1 MSNIRIVNLASH
13 TTPAVIEDNRKEWV
27 AYGEDNNYFQYLID
41 RYNGSATNNAIING
55 MTELM
60 YGKGLA
66 ATDASRKPEAY
77 AQMMSLFKRSCLRK
91 VTFDLKAL
99 GQAAF
104 QIIYNKDKSKIVQ
117 VAHMPIET
125 LRFEKMNEDGEVC
138 GYYYSKDWTKIRKKG
153 YEPVRIP
160 AFGHGEKGEALE
172 IYCIKPYRSGFY
184 YYSPVDYQ
192 GGISYAELE
201 EEVANYHINNI
212 KNGLSPSMLINF
224 NNGVPT
230 EEEREL
236 IERRIIQ
243 KFSGTSNSGKFILA
257 FNDNKE
263 MAASIEPVQLSDA
276 SEQYQF
282 LADESMRKL
291 MVAHRVTSP
300 MLMGIK
306 DQSGL
311 GNNADE
317 LKTASLLFHN
327 TVIRP
332 LQELILDAID
342 DILAYNDIS
351 LNIYFKTLQPLEL
364 QADITEDQKEEL
376 SKVEDCGCKD
386 VSLASKQI
394 DGRTAYD
401 TKEEAELV
409 AKELGCEGYH
419 THELD
424 GQTWYMPCES
434 HDLEELKEP
443 CQEGYEMIG
452 FKMKNGKRVPNCVP
466 LSELSKDSRPFL
478 DDKLA
483 HEMLDALADL
493 GEEEPEGY
501 ELVDAEIVGDDEPED
516 FDVENYLNGL
526 TELSAK
532 QDSTQDG
539 DIYKVRYKY
548 VKGTKKTAKGSSRA
562 FCKTMLSQ
570 GKLYRKEDIGMMSA
584 RGVNKSFGHKGRNY
598 SLFKYKGGVNCYHRW
613 ERRIYKKK
621 LKKNGEPYGGDAL
634 RGTRYVNVNQAVR
647 EGFKLPKNPKE
658 VAVAPIDMP
667 RQGHHPNYKG

>member
-13 TTPAVIEDNRKEWV
+13 TTPAVVEDNRKQWV

-55 MTELM
+55 MTELI
-60 YGKGLA
+60 YGRGLY
-66 ATDASRKPEAY
+66 ATDASRKPDEY
-77 AQMMSLFKRSCLRK
+77 AMMKSLFSRTCMRK
-91 VTFDLKAL
+91 ITFDLKAM
-99 GQAAF
+99 GQAAM
-104 QIIYNKDKSKIVQ
+104 QVIYNKDKTKIVQ
-117 VAHMPIET
+117 VEHFPIET
-125 LRFEKMNEDGEVC
+125 LRMEKMNDDGEVT

-153 YEPVRIP
+153 FEPIRIP
-160 AFGHGEKGEALE
+160 AFGYGEKGEGLE

-192 GGISYAELE
+192 GGLPYAELE

-243 KFSGTSNSGKFILA
+243 KFSGSSNSGKFILA

-306 DQSGL
+306 DNTGL

-327 TVIRP
+327 TVVRP
-332 LQELILDAID
+332 IQELVLDAID
-342 DILAYNDIS
+342 DILAVNGAS
-351 LNIYFKTLQPLEL
+351 LNVYFKTLQPLEL
-364 QADITEDQKEEL
+364 QADITEEEKEEL
-376 SKVEDCGCKD
+376 SKVE
-386 VSLASKQI
+386 
-394 DGRTAYD
+394 
-401 TKEEAELV
+401 
-409 AKELGCEGYH
+409 LG
-419 THELD
+419 D
-424 GQTWYMPCES
+424 
-434 HDLEELKEP
+434 
-443 CQEGYEMIG
+443 
-452 FKMKNGKRVPNCVP
+452 
-466 LSELSKDSRPFL
+466 DSRPFL
-478 DDKLA
+478 DDELA

-501 ELVDAEIVGDDEPED
+501 DLIDAEEVGEEEPED
-516 FDVENYLNGL
+516 FDVEGYLNGL
-526 TELSAK
+526 VSLSAT
-532 QDSTQDG
+532 QDSNQDSEL
-539 DIYKVRYKY
+539 YKVRYRY
-548 VKGTKKTAKGSSRA
+548 SKGTSKTPTGQSRT
-562 FCKTMLSQ
+562 FCKTMMS
-570 GKLYRKEDIGMMSA
+570 KKMLYRKEDIGQMSA
-584 RGVNKSFGHKGRNY
+584 RGVNKKFGHKGKNY

-613 ERRIYKKK
+613 ERRIYKKR
-621 LKKNGEPYGGDAL
+621 LKKDGTEWGGNAL
-634 RGTRYVNVNQAVR
+634 QGTKFVNVNQAVR
-647 EGFKLPKNPKE
+647 AGFKLPKNPKE

>member
-13 TTPAVIEDNRKEWV
+13 TTPAVVEDNRKEWV

-60 YGKGLA
+60 YGKGLS

-138 GYYYSKDWTKIRKKG
+138 GYYYSKDWTKIRKRG
-153 YEPVRIP
+153 YEPTRIP
-160 AFGHGEKGEALE
+160 AFGHGEKSDALE

-192 GGISYAELE
+192 GGIPYAELE

-332 LQELILDAID
+332 FQEMILDAID
-342 DILAYNDIS
+342 DILAYNQIS
-351 LNIYFKTLQPLEL
+351 LNIFFKTLQPLEL
-364 QADITEDQKEEL
+364 QADITEEQREEL
-376 SKVEDCGCKD
+376 SKVED
-386 VSLASKQI
+386 SI
-394 DGRTAYD
+394 
-401 TKEEAELV
+401 EI
-409 AKELGCEGYH
+409 
-419 THELD
+419 
-424 GQTWYMPCES
+424 
-434 HDLEELKEP
+434 
-443 CQEGYEMIG
+443 QEQ
-452 FKMKNGKRVPNCVP
+452 
-466 LSELSKDSRPFL
+466 LSEDSRPFL

-548 VKGTKKTAKGSSRA
+548 VKGTKKTAKGSSRT

-621 LKKNGEPYGGDAL
+621 LKKDGEPYGGDAL

>member
-13 TTPAVIEDNRKEWV
+13 TTPQVVEDNRKEWV
-27 AYGEDNNYFQYLID
+27 AYGADNNYFQYLID

-55 MTELM
+55 MTELI
-60 YGKGLA
+60 YGKGLH
-66 ATDASRKPEAY
+66 ATDASRKPDEY
-77 AQMMSLFKRSCLRK
+77 AMMKSLFSRTCMRK
-91 VTFDLKAL
+91 VTFDLKAM

-104 QIIYNKDKSKIVQ
+104 QVIYNKQKTKIVQ
-117 VAHMPIET
+117 VEHMPIET
-125 LRFEKMNEDGEVC
+125 LRMEKMNDDGEVE

-153 YEPVRIP
+153 FEPVRIP
-160 AFGHGEKGEALE
+160 AFGYGDKSEGLE

-192 GGISYAELE
+192 GGLPYAELE

-243 KFSGTSNSGKFILA
+243 KFSGSSNSGKFILA

-306 DQSGL
+306 DNTGL

-327 TVIRP
+327 TVVRP
-332 LQELILDAID
+332 IQEMILDAID
-342 DILAYNDIS
+342 DVLAVNGAS
-351 LNIYFKTLQPLEL
+351 LNVYFKTLQPLEL
-364 QADITEDQKEEL
+364 QADIEEDVKEEL
-376 SKVEDCGCKD
+376 S
-386 VSLASKQI
+386 SA
-394 DGRTAYD
+394 
-401 TKEEAELV
+401 
-409 AKELGCEGYH
+409 
-419 THELD
+419 
-424 GQTWYMPCES
+424 
-434 HDLEELKEP
+434 
-443 CQEGYEMIG
+443 
-452 FKMKNGKRVPNCVP
+452 
-466 LSELSKDSRPFL
+466 DSRPFL

-493 GEEEPEGY
+493 GEDEPSDEW
-501 ELVDAEIVGDDEPED
+501 ELVDAEEVGDDEPED
-516 FDVENYLNGL
+516 FDVEKYLNGL
-526 TELSAK
+526 VNLSAT
-532 QDSTQDG
+532 QDSTQDTEM
-539 DIYKVRYKY
+539 YKVRYKY
-548 VKGTKKTAKGSSRA
+548 VKGTKKTAKGSSRP

-621 LKKNGEPYGGDAL
+621 LNKNGEPYGGDAL

-647 EGFKLPKNPKE
+647 EGFKLPKNPQE

-667 RQGHHPNYKG
+667 RQGHHPNYGK

>member
-13 TTPAVIEDNRKEWV
+13 TTPQVVEDNRKQWV

-55 MTELM
+55 MSELI
-60 YGKGLA
+60 YGKGLY
-66 ATDASRKPEAY
+66 ATDAQRKPDQY
-77 AQMMSLFKRSCLRK
+77 AQMKSLFSRTCMRK
-91 VTFDLKAL
+91 VTFDLKAM

-104 QIIYNKDKSKIVQ
+104 QVIYNKDKSKIVQ
-117 VAHMPIET
+117 VEHMPIET
-125 LRFEKMNEDGEVC
+125 LRFEKMNDDGDVT
-138 GYYYSKDWTKIRKKG
+138 GYYYSKDWTKIRKRG
-153 YEPVRIP
+153 FEPLRIP
-160 AFGHGEKGEALE
+160 AFGHGAKGEGLE

-192 GGISYAELE
+192 GGLPYAELE

-243 KFSGTSNSGKFILA
+243 KFSGSSNSGKFILA

-306 DQSGL
+306 DNTGL

-327 TVIRP
+327 TVVRP
-332 LQELILDAID
+332 IQELILDACD
-342 DILAYNDIS
+342 DILAVNEVS
-351 LNIYFKTLQPLEL
+351 LNLYFKTLQPLEL
-364 QADITEDQKEEL
+364 QADMAEEVKEEL
-376 SKVEDCGCKD
+376 SSDCGCE
-386 VSLASKQI
+386 V
-394 DGRTAYD
+394 
-401 TKEEAELV
+401 
-409 AKELGCEGYH
+409 
-419 THELD
+419 
-424 GQTWYMPCES
+424 
-434 HDLEELKEP
+434 ELKEP

-452 FKMKNGKRVPNCVP
+452 FKMKDGKRVPNCVP
-466 LSELSKDSRPFL
+466 LSELNEDSRPFL
-478 DDKLA
+478 DDELA

-501 ELVDAEIVGDDEPED
+501 ELIDAEIVGDDEPEE
-516 FDVENYLNGL
+516 FDTEEYLNGL
-526 TELSAK
+526 VNLSAT
-532 QDSTQDG
+532 QDSNQDSE
-539 DIYKVRYKY
+539 IYKVRYKY
-548 VKGTKKTAKGSSRA
+548 VKGTKKTSKGSSRT

-570 GKLYRKEDIGMMSA
+570 KKLYRKEDIGMMSA

-621 LKKNGEPYGGDAL
+621 MKKNGEPYGGDAL
-634 RGTRYVNVNQAVR
+634 RGTKYVNVNQAVR
-647 EGFKLPKNPKE
+647 AGFKLPKNPKE
-658 VAVAPIDMP
+658 VSTAPIDMP
-667 RQGHHPNYKG
+667 RQGHHPNYGK

>member
-13 TTPAVIEDNRKEWV
+13 TTPAVVEDNRKQWV
-27 AYGEDNNYFQYLID
+27 AYGEDNNYFQFLID

-55 MTELM
+55 MTELI
-60 YGKGLA
+60 YGKGLY
-66 ATDASRKPEAY
+66 ATDASRKPDEY
-77 AQMMSLFKRSCLRK
+77 AMMKSLFSRQCMRK
-91 VTFDLKAL
+91 ITFDLKAM
-99 GQAAF
+99 GQAAM
-104 QIIYNKDKSKIVQ
+104 QVIYNKDKTKIVQ
-117 VAHMPIET
+117 VEHMPIET
-125 LRFEKMNEDGEVC
+125 LRMEKMNDDGEVT

-153 YEPVRIP
+153 FEPIRIP
-160 AFGHGEKGEALE
+160 AFGYGEKGEGLE

-192 GGISYAELE
+192 GGLPYAELE

-243 KFSGTSNSGKFILA
+243 KFSGSSNSGKFILA

-306 DQSGL
+306 DNTGL

-327 TVIRP
+327 TVVRP
-332 LQELILDAID
+332 IQEMILDAID
-342 DILAYNDIS
+342 DILAVNGAS
-351 LNIYFKTLQPLEL
+351 LNVYFKTLQPLEL
-364 QADITEDQKEEL
+364 QADITEEEKEEL
-376 SKVEDCGCKD
+376 SKVE
-386 VSLASKQI
+386 
-394 DGRTAYD
+394 
-401 TKEEAELV
+401 
-409 AKELGCEGYH
+409 LG
-419 THELD
+419 D
-424 GQTWYMPCES
+424 
-434 HDLEELKEP
+434 
-443 CQEGYEMIG
+443 
-452 FKMKNGKRVPNCVP
+452 
-466 LSELSKDSRPFL
+466 DSRPFL
-478 DDKLA
+478 DDELA

-501 ELVDAEIVGDDEPED
+501 ELIDAEEVGDEEPED
-516 FDVENYLNGL
+516 FDVESYLNGL
-526 TELSAK
+526 VSLSATQDSNQDTEL
-532 QDSTQDG
+532 
-539 DIYKVRYKY
+539 YKVRYRY
-548 VKGTKKTAKGSSRA
+548 SKGTSKTPIGQSRT
-562 FCKTMLSQ
+562 FCKTMMS
-570 GKLYRKEDIGMMSA
+570 KKMLYRKEDIGQMSA

-621 LKKNGEPYGGDAL
+621 LKKDGTEWGGNAL
-634 RGTRYVNVNQAVR
+634 QGTKFVNVNQAVR
-647 EGFKLPKNPKE
+647 EGFKMPKNPKE
-658 VAVAPIDMP
+658 VAQAPIDMP
-667 RQGHHPNYKG
+667 RQGRHPNNKG

>member
-13 TTPAVIEDNRKEWV
+13 TTPQVVEDNRKQWV
-27 AYGEDNNYFQYLID
+27 AYGDDNNYFQYLID

-55 MTELM
+55 MSELI
-60 YGKGLA
+60 YGKGLY
-66 ATDASRKPEAY
+66 ATDAQRKPDQY
-77 AQMMSLFKRSCLRK
+77 AQMKSLFSRTCMRK
-91 VTFDLKAL
+91 VTFDLKAM

-104 QIIYNKDKSKIVQ
+104 QVIYNKDKSKIVQ
-117 VAHMPIET
+117 VEHMPIET
-125 LRFEKMNEDGEVC
+125 LRFEKMNDDGDVT
-138 GYYYSKDWTKIRKKG
+138 GYYYSKDWTKIRKRG
-153 YEPVRIP
+153 FEPVRIP
-160 AFGHGEKGEALE
+160 AFGHGAKGEGLE

-192 GGISYAELE
+192 GGLPYAELE

-243 KFSGTSNSGKFILA
+243 KFSGSSNSGKFILA

-306 DQSGL
+306 DNTGL

-327 TVIRP
+327 TVVRP
-332 LQELILDAID
+332 IQELILDACD
-342 DILAYNDIS
+342 DILAVNEVS
-351 LNIYFKTLQPLEL
+351 LNLYFKTLQPLEL
-364 QADITEDQKEEL
+364 QADMAEEVKEEL
-376 SKVEDCGCKD
+376 SSDCGCE
-386 VSLASKQI
+386 V
-394 DGRTAYD
+394 
-401 TKEEAELV
+401 
-409 AKELGCEGYH
+409 
-419 THELD
+419 
-424 GQTWYMPCES
+424 
-434 HDLEELKEP
+434 ELKDAEE
-443 CQEGYEMIG
+443 QLNE
-452 FKMKNGKRVPNCVP
+452 
-466 LSELSKDSRPFL
+466 DSRPFL
-478 DDKLA
+478 DDELA

-501 ELVDAEIVGDDEPED
+501 ELIDAEIVGDDEPEE
-516 FDVENYLNGL
+516 FDTEEYLNGL
-526 TELSAK
+526 VNLSAT
-532 QDSTQDG
+532 QDSNQDSE
-539 DIYKVRYKY
+539 IYKVRYKY
-548 VKGTKKTAKGSSRA
+548 VKGTKKTSKGSSRA

-570 GKLYRKEDIGMMSA
+570 KKLYRKEDIGMMSA

-621 LKKNGEPYGGDAL
+621 MKKNGEPYGGDAL
-634 RGTRYVNVNQAVR
+634 RGTKYVNVNQAVR
-647 EGFKLPKNPKE
+647 AGFKLPKNPKE
-658 VAVAPIDMP
+658 VSTAPIDMP
-667 RQGHHPNYKG
+667 RQGHHPNYGK

>member
-60 YGKGLA
+60 YGKGLS

-306 DQSGL
+306 DNTGL

-376 SKVEDCGCKD
+376 SKVEDCGCKED
-386 VSLASKQI
+386 LKDA
-394 DGRTAYD
+394 DD
-401 TKEEAELV
+401 
-409 AKELGCEGYH
+409 
-419 THELD
+419 
-424 GQTWYMPCES
+424 PCR
-434 HDLEELKEP
+434 
-443 CQEGYEMIG
+443 EGYEQIG
-452 FKMKNGKRVPNCVP
+452 MKMKDGKKVPNCVP
-466 LSELSKDSRPFL
+466 IKAEEQLNEDTRPFL

-658 VAVAPIDMP
+658 VAIAPIDLP
-667 RQGHHPNYKG
+667 RNGHHPDWKG

>member
-13 TTPAVIEDNRKEWV
+13 TTPQVVEDNRKQWV
-27 AYGEDNNYFQYLID
+27 AYGDDNNYFQYLID

-55 MTELM
+55 MSELI
-60 YGKGLA
+60 YGKGLY
-66 ATDASRKPEAY
+66 ATDAQRKPDQY
-77 AQMMSLFKRSCLRK
+77 AQMKSLFSRTCMRK
-91 VTFDLKAL
+91 VTFDLKAM

-104 QIIYNKDKSKIVQ
+104 QVIYNKDKSKIVQ
-117 VAHMPIET
+117 VEHMPIET
-125 LRFEKMNEDGEVC
+125 LRFEKMNDDGDVT
-138 GYYYSKDWTKIRKKG
+138 GYYYSKDWTKIRKRG
-153 YEPVRIP
+153 FEPVRIP
-160 AFGHGEKGEALE
+160 AFGHGAKGEGLE

-192 GGISYAELE
+192 GGLPYAELE

-243 KFSGTSNSGKFILA
+243 KFSGSSNSGKFILA

-306 DQSGL
+306 DNTGL

-327 TVIRP
+327 TVVRP
-332 LQELILDAID
+332 IQELILDACD
-342 DILAYNDIS
+342 DILAVNEVS
-351 LNIYFKTLQPLEL
+351 LNLYFKTLQPLEL
-364 QADITEDQKEEL
+364 QADMAEEVKEEL
-376 SKVEDCGCKD
+376 SSDCGCK
-386 VSLASKQI
+386 
-394 DGRTAYD
+394 
-401 TKEEAELV
+401 
-409 AKELGCEGYH
+409 
-419 THELD
+419 
-424 GQTWYMPCES
+424 
-434 HDLEELKEP
+434 EELKEP

-452 FKMKNGKRVPNCVP
+452 FKMKDGKRVPNCVP
-466 LSELSKDSRPFL
+466 LSELNEDSRPFL
-478 DDKLA
+478 DDELA

-501 ELVDAEIVGDDEPED
+501 ELIDAEIVGDDEPEE
-516 FDVENYLNGL
+516 FDTEEYLNGL
-526 TELSAK
+526 VNLSAT
-532 QDSTQDG
+532 QDSNQDSE
-539 DIYKVRYKY
+539 IYKVRYKY
-548 VKGTKKTAKGSSRA
+548 VKGTKKTSKGSSRS

-570 GKLYRKEDIGMMSA
+570 KKLYRKEDIGMMSA

-621 LKKNGEPYGGDAL
+621 MKKNGEPYGGDAL
-634 RGTRYVNVNQAVR
+634 RGTKYVNVNQAVR
-647 EGFKLPKNPKE
+647 AGFKLPKNPKE
-658 VAVAPIDMP
+658 VSTAPIDMP
-667 RQGHHPNYKG
+667 RQGHHPNYGK

>member
-13 TTPAVIEDNRKEWV
+13 TTPQVVEDNRKEWV
-27 AYGEDNNYFQYLID
+27 AYGDDNNYFQFLID

-55 MTELM
+55 MTELI
-60 YGKGLA
+60 YGKGLY
-66 ATDASRKPEAY
+66 ATDASRKPDEY
-77 AQMMSLFKRSCLRK
+77 AMMKSLFSRTCMRK
-91 VTFDLKAL
+91 VTFDLKAM

-104 QIIYNKDKSKIVQ
+104 QVIYNKDKTKIVQ
-117 VAHMPIET
+117 VEHMPIET
-125 LRFEKMNEDGEVC
+125 LRFEKMNDDGEVT

-153 YEPVRIP
+153 FEPTRIP
-160 AFGHGEKGEALE
+160 AFGYGEKGEGLE

-192 GGISYAELE
+192 GGLPYAELE

-243 KFSGTSNSGKFILA
+243 KFSGSSNSGKFILA

-306 DQSGL
+306 DNTGL

-327 TVIRP
+327 TVVRP
-332 LQELILDAID
+332 IQELILDAID
-342 DILAYNDIS
+342 DIMAVNGAS

-364 QADITEDQKEEL
+364 QADMAEEEKEEL
-376 SKVEDCGCKD
+376 SKVE
-386 VSLASKQI
+386 
-394 DGRTAYD
+394 
-401 TKEEAELV
+401 
-409 AKELGCEGYH
+409 LG
-419 THELD
+419 D
-424 GQTWYMPCES
+424 
-434 HDLEELKEP
+434 
-443 CQEGYEMIG
+443 
-452 FKMKNGKRVPNCVP
+452 
-466 LSELSKDSRPFL
+466 DSRPFL
-478 DDKLA
+478 DDELA

-493 GEEEPEGY
+493 GEEEPLDEEW
-501 ELVDAEIVGDDEPED
+501 ELVDAEEVGDEEPED
-516 FDVENYLNGL
+516 FDVEGYLNGL
-526 TELSAK
+526 VSLSAT
-532 QDSTQDG
+532 QDSSQDNQR
-539 DIYKVRYKY
+539 YKVRYKY
-548 VKGTKKTAKGSSRA
+548 SKGTSKTPTGQSRT
-562 FCKTMLSQ
+562 FCKTMLS
-570 GKLYRKEDIGMMSA
+570 KKMLYRKEDIGMMSA
-584 RGVNKSFGHKGRNY
+584 RGVNKSFGHKGKNY

-613 ERRIYKKK
+613 ERRIYKKR
-621 LKKNGEPYGGDAL
+621 LKKDGEEWGGNAL
-634 RGTRYVNVNQAVR
+634 QGTKFVNVNQAVR

-658 VAVAPIDMP
+658 VSVAPIDMP
-667 RQGHHPNYKG
+667 RQGHHPNYGK

>member
-55 MTELM
+55 MTELI
-60 YGKGLA
+60 YGKGLS

-77 AQMMSLFKRSCLRK
+77 AQMMSLFKRTCLRK

-104 QIIYNKDKSKIVQ
+104 QVIYNKDKSKIVQ

-125 LRFEKMNEDGEVC
+125 LRFEKMNEDGEVT
-138 GYYYSKDWTKIRKKG
+138 GYYYSKDWTKIRKRG
-153 YEPVRIP
+153 YEPERIP
-160 AFGHGEKGEALE
+160 AFGHGAKGEALE
-172 IYCIKPYRSGFY
+172 IVCIKPYRSGFY

-192 GGISYAELE
+192 GGIPYAELE

-236 IERRIIQ
+236 IERRIVQ
-243 KFSGTSNSGKFILA
+243 KFSGSSNSGKFILA

-306 DQSGL
+306 DNTGL

-327 TVIRP
+327 TVVRP
-332 LQELILDAID
+332 LQEMILDAID
-342 DILAYNDIS
+342 DILAFNDIS
-351 LNIYFKTLQPLEL
+351 LNVFFKTLQPLEL
-364 QADITEDQKEEL
+364 QADIPEETKEEL
-376 SKVEDCGCKD
+376 SVE
-386 VSLASKQI
+386 LA
-394 DGRTAYD
+394 
-401 TKEEAELV
+401 EE
-409 AKELGCEGYH
+409 
-419 THELD
+419 
-424 GQTWYMPCES
+424 
-434 HDLEELKEP
+434 
-443 CQEGYEMIG
+443 
-452 FKMKNGKRVPNCVP
+452 
-466 LSELSKDSRPFL
+466 DSRPFL

-493 GEEEPEGY
+493 GEDEPEGY
-501 ELVDAEIVGDDEPED
+501 ELVDAEIVGDDEPDDFNVED
-516 FDVENYLNGL
+516 YLNNL

-539 DIYKVRYKY
+539 EIYKVRYKY
-548 VKGTKKTAKGSSRA
+548 VKGTKKTAKGSSRT

-584 RGVNKSFGHKGRNY
+584 RGVNKKFGHKGRNY

-634 RGTRYVNVNQAVR
+634 RGTNYVNVNQAVR
-647 EGFKLPKNPKE
+647 AGFKLPKNPKE

>member
-13 TTPAVIEDNRKEWV
+13 TTPAVVEDNRKEWV
-27 AYGEDNNYFQYLID
+27 AYGEDNNYFQFLID

-55 MTELM
+55 MTELI
-60 YGKGLA
+60 YGKGLY
-66 ATDASRKPEAY
+66 ATDASRKPDEFA
-77 AQMMSLFKRSCLRK
+77 MMKSLFSRQCMRK
-91 VTFDLKAL
+91 ITFDLKAM
-99 GQAAF
+99 GQAAM
-104 QIIYNKDKSKIVQ
+104 QVIYNKDKTKIVQ
-117 VAHMPIET
+117 VEHMPIET
-125 LRFEKMNEDGEVC
+125 LRMEKMNDDGEVT

-153 YEPVRIP
+153 FEPTRIP
-160 AFGHGEKGEALE
+160 AFGFGEKGEGLE

-192 GGISYAELE
+192 GGLPYAELE

-243 KFSGTSNSGKFILA
+243 KFSGSSNSGKFILA

-306 DQSGL
+306 DNTGL

-327 TVIRP
+327 TVVRP
-332 LQELILDAID
+332 IQELILDAID
-342 DILAYNDIS
+342 DILAVNGAS

-364 QADITEDQKEEL
+364 QADMAEEEKEEL
-376 SKVEDCGCKD
+376 SKVE
-386 VSLASKQI
+386 
-394 DGRTAYD
+394 
-401 TKEEAELV
+401 
-409 AKELGCEGYH
+409 LG
-419 THELD
+419 D
-424 GQTWYMPCES
+424 
-434 HDLEELKEP
+434 
-443 CQEGYEMIG
+443 
-452 FKMKNGKRVPNCVP
+452 
-466 LSELSKDSRPFL
+466 DSRPFL

-493 GEEEPEGY
+493 GEEEPLDEEW
-501 ELVDAEIVGDDEPED
+501 ELVDAEEVGDEEPED
-516 FDVENYLNGL
+516 FDVEGYLNGL
-526 TELSAK
+526 VSLSAT
-532 QDSTQDG
+532 QDSSQDSEL
-539 DIYKVRYKY
+539 YKVRYKY
-548 VKGTKKTAKGSSRA
+548 AKGTRKNPKGESRLL
-562 FCKTMLSQ
+562 CKTLMA
-570 GKLYRKEDIGMMSA
+570 KKMLYRKEDIIKMS
-584 RGVNKSFGHKGRNY
+584 SKGGAQAKGKPY
-598 SLFKYKGGVNCYHRW
+598 SVWLYKGGANCHHRW
-613 ERRIYKKK
+613 ERRIYKKR
-621 LKKNGEPYGGDAL
+621 LKKDGTEWGGNAL
-634 RGTRYVNVNQAVR
+634 QGTKFVNVNQAVR
-647 EGFKLPKNPKE
+647 AGFKLPKNPKE
-658 VAVAPIDMP
+658 VAVAPIDTP
-667 RQGHHPNYKG
+667 TKGYKK

>member
-13 TTPAVIEDNRKEWV
+13 TTPAVVEDNRKEWV

-60 YGKGLA
+60 YGKGLS

-138 GYYYSKDWTKIRKKG
+138 GYYYSKDWTKIRKRG
-153 YEPVRIP
+153 YEPTRIP
-160 AFGHGEKGEALE
+160 AFGHGEKGDALE

-192 GGISYAELE
+192 GGIPYAELE

-332 LQELILDAID
+332 FQEMILDAID
-342 DILAYNDIS
+342 DILAYNQIS
-351 LNIYFKTLQPLEL
+351 LNLFFKTLQPLEL
-364 QADITEDQKEEL
+364 QADITEEQREEL
-376 SKVEDCGCKD
+376 SKVED
-386 VSLASKQI
+386 SI
-394 DGRTAYD
+394 
-401 TKEEAELV
+401 EI
-409 AKELGCEGYH
+409 
-419 THELD
+419 
-424 GQTWYMPCES
+424 
-434 HDLEELKEP
+434 
-443 CQEGYEMIG
+443 QEQ
-452 FKMKNGKRVPNCVP
+452 
-466 LSELSKDSRPFL
+466 LSEDSRPFL

-548 VKGTKKTAKGSSRA
+548 VKGTKKTAKGSSRT

-621 LKKNGEPYGGDAL
+621 LKKDGEPYGGDAL

-658 VAVAPIDMP
+658 VAIAPIDLP
-667 RQGHHPNYKG
+667 NNGHHPNWSGNK

>member
-13 TTPAVIEDNRKEWV
+13 TTPAVVEDNRKEWV
-27 AYGEDNNYFQYLID
+27 AYGEDNNYFQFLID

-55 MTELM
+55 MTELI
-60 YGKGLA
+60 YGKGLY
-66 ATDASRKPEAY
+66 ATDASRKPDEFA
-77 AQMMSLFKRSCLRK
+77 MMKSLFSRQCMRK
-91 VTFDLKAL
+91 ITFDLKAM
-99 GQAAF
+99 GQAAM
-104 QIIYNKDKSKIVQ
+104 QVIYNKDKTKIVQ
-117 VAHMPIET
+117 VEHMPIET
-125 LRFEKMNEDGEVC
+125 LRMEKMNDDGEVT

-153 YEPVRIP
+153 FEPTRIP
-160 AFGHGEKGEALE
+160 AFGFGEKGEGLE

-192 GGISYAELE
+192 GGLPYAELE

-243 KFSGTSNSGKFILA
+243 KFSGSSNSGKFILA

-306 DQSGL
+306 DNTGL

-327 TVIRP
+327 TVVRP
-332 LQELILDAID
+332 IQELILDAID
-342 DILAYNDIS
+342 DILAVNGAS

-364 QADITEDQKEEL
+364 QADIPEETKEEL
-376 SKVEDCGCKD
+376 SKVE
-386 VSLASKQI
+386 
-394 DGRTAYD
+394 
-401 TKEEAELV
+401 
-409 AKELGCEGYH
+409 LG
-419 THELD
+419 D
-424 GQTWYMPCES
+424 
-434 HDLEELKEP
+434 
-443 CQEGYEMIG
+443 
-452 FKMKNGKRVPNCVP
+452 
-466 LSELSKDSRPFL
+466 DSRPFL
-478 DDKLA
+478 DDELA

-493 GEEEPEGY
+493 GEEEPLDEEW
-501 ELVDAEIVGDDEPED
+501 ELVDAEEVGDDEPED
-516 FDVENYLNGL
+516 FDVEGYLNGL
-526 TELSAK
+526 VSLSATQDSNQDTEL
-532 QDSTQDG
+532 
-539 DIYKVRYKY
+539 YKVRYRY
-548 VKGTKKTAKGSSRA
+548 SKGTSKTPVGDSRD
-562 FCKTMLSQ
+562 FCKTMLS
-570 GKLYRKEDIGMMSA
+570 KKMLYRKEDIGQMSA
-584 RGVNKSFGHKGRNY
+584 RGVNKKFGHKGKNY

-613 ERRIYKKK
+613 ERRIYKKR
-621 LKKNGEPYGGDAL
+621 LKKDGEEWGGNAL
-634 RGTRYVNVNQAVR
+634 QGTKFVNVNQAVR
-647 EGFKLPKNPKE
+647 AGFKLPKNPKE
-658 VAVAPIDMP
+658 VSVAPIDMP
-667 RQGHHPNYKG
+667 RQGHHPNYGK

>member
-13 TTPAVIEDNRKEWV
+13 TTPQVVEDNRKEWV
-27 AYGEDNNYFQYLID
+27 AYGDDNNYFQYLID

-55 MTELM
+55 MTELI
-60 YGKGLA
+60 YGKGLY
-66 ATDASRKPEAY
+66 ATDASRKPDEY
-77 AQMMSLFKRSCLRK
+77 AMMKSLFSRTCMRK
-91 VTFDLKAL
+91 VTFDLKAM

-104 QIIYNKDKSKIVQ
+104 QVIYNKDKTKIVQ
-117 VAHMPIET
+117 VEHMPIET
-125 LRFEKMNEDGEVC
+125 LRFEKMNEDGEVT

-160 AFGHGEKGEALE
+160 AFGYGEKSEGLE

-192 GGISYAELE
+192 GGLPYAELE

-243 KFSGTSNSGKFILA
+243 KFSGSSNSGKFILA

-306 DQSGL
+306 DNTGL

-327 TVIRP
+327 TVVRP
-332 LQELILDAID
+332 IQELILDAID
-342 DILAYNDIS
+342 DIMAINGAS
-351 LNIYFKTLQPLEL
+351 LNIFFKTLQPLEL
-364 QADITEDQKEEL
+364 QADIPEETKEEL
-376 SKVEDCGCKD
+376 S
-386 VSLASKQI
+386 SA
-394 DGRTAYD
+394 DG
-401 TKEEAELV
+401 
-409 AKELGCEGYH
+409 
-419 THELD
+419 
-424 GQTWYMPCES
+424 
-434 HDLEELKEP
+434 
-443 CQEGYEMIG
+443 
-452 FKMKNGKRVPNCVP
+452 
-466 LSELSKDSRPFL
+466 RPFL
-478 DDKLA
+478 DDELA

-493 GEEEPEGY
+493 GEEEPSDEW
-501 ELVDAEIVGDDEPED
+501 ELVDAEEVGDDEPED
-516 FDVENYLNGL
+516 FDVEGYLNGL
-526 TELSAK
+526 VSLSAT
-532 QDSTQDG
+532 QDSNQDTKL
-539 DIYKVRYKY
+539 YKVRYKY
-548 VKGTKKTAKGSSRA
+548 AKGTSKTPVGESRT
-562 FCKTMLSQ
+562 FCKTMLQ
-570 GKLYRKEDIGMMSA
+570 KKMLYRKEDIGMMSA
-584 RGVNKSFGHKGRNY
+584 RGVNKKFGHKGRNY

-613 ERRIYKKK
+613 ERRIYKKR
-621 LKKNGEPYGGDAL
+621 LKKDGTEWGGNAL
-634 RGTRYVNVNQAVR
+634 QGTKFVNVNQAVR

-658 VAVAPIDMP
+658 VSVAPIDMP
-667 RQGHHPNYKG
+667 RQGHHPNYGK

>member
-13 TTPAVIEDNRKEWV
+13 TTPAVVEDNRKDWV

-55 MTELM
+55 MTELI
-60 YGKGLA
+60 YGKGLY
-66 ATDASRKPEAY
+66 ATDAARKPDEY
-77 AQMMSLFKRSCLRK
+77 AMMKSLFSRQCMRK
-91 VTFDLKAL
+91 ITFDLKAM
-99 GQAAF
+99 GQAAM
-104 QIIYNKDKSKIVQ
+104 QVIYNKDKTKIVQ
-117 VAHMPIET
+117 VEHMPIET
-125 LRFEKMNEDGEVC
+125 LRMEKMNEDGEIT

-160 AFGHGEKGEALE
+160 AFGYGEKGEGLE

-192 GGISYAELE
+192 GGFPYAELE

-243 KFSGTSNSGKFILA
+243 KFSGSSNSGKFILA

-291 MVAHRVTSP
+291 MVSHRVTSP

-306 DQSGL
+306 DNTGL

-327 TVIRP
+327 TVVRP
-332 LQELILDAID
+332 IQEMILDAID
-342 DILAYNDIS
+342 DILAVNGAS
-351 LNIYFKTLQPLEL
+351 LNVYFKTLQPLEL
-364 QADITEDQKEEL
+364 QADIPEETKEEL
-376 SKVEDCGCKD
+376 S
-386 VSLASKQI
+386 A
-394 DGRTAYD
+394 
-401 TKEEAELV
+401 
-409 AKELGCEGYH
+409 
-419 THELD
+419 
-424 GQTWYMPCES
+424 
-434 HDLEELKEP
+434 
-443 CQEGYEMIG
+443 
-452 FKMKNGKRVPNCVP
+452 
-466 LSELSKDSRPFL
+466 DSRPFL
-478 DDKLA
+478 DDELA

-493 GEEEPEGY
+493 GEEEPSDEW
-501 ELVDAEIVGDDEPED
+501 ELVDAEEVGDDEPED
-516 FDVENYLNGL
+516 FDVEGYLNGL
-526 TELSAK
+526 VSLSAT
-532 QDSTQDG
+532 QDSNQDTER
-539 DIYKVRYKY
+539 YKVRYKY
-548 VKGTKKTAKGSSRA
+548 SKGTSKTPVGESRT
-562 FCKTMLSQ
+562 FCKTML
-570 GKLYRKEDIGMMSA
+570 KKKMLYRKEDIGQMSA
-584 RGVNKSFGHKGRNY
+584 RGVNKKFGHKGRNY

-613 ERRIYKKK
+613 ERRIYKKR
-621 LKKNGEPYGGDAL
+621 LKKDGTEWGGNAL
-634 RGTRYVNVNQAVR
+634 QGTKFVNVNQAVR
-647 EGFKLPKNPKE
+647 AGFKLPKNPKE
-658 VAVAPIDMP
+658 VAIAPIEMP
-667 RQGHHPNYKG
+667 RQGHHPNYGK

>member
-13 TTPAVIEDNRKEWV
+13 TTPAVVEDNRKEWV
-27 AYGEDNNYFQYLID
+27 AYGEDNNYFQFLID

-55 MTELM
+55 MTELI
-60 YGKGLA
+60 YGKGLY
-66 ATDASRKPEAY
+66 ATDASRKPDEY
-77 AQMMSLFKRSCLRK
+77 AMMKSLFSRQCMRK
-91 VTFDLKAL
+91 ITFDLKAM
-99 GQAAF
+99 GQAAM
-104 QIIYNKDKSKIVQ
+104 QVIYNKDKTKIVQ
-117 VAHMPIET
+117 VEHMPIET
-125 LRFEKMNEDGEVC
+125 LRMEKMNDDGEVT

-153 YEPVRIP
+153 FEPIRIP
-160 AFGHGEKGEALE
+160 AFGYGEKGEGLE

-192 GGISYAELE
+192 GGLPYAELE

-243 KFSGTSNSGKFILA
+243 KFSGSSNSGKFILA

-306 DQSGL
+306 DNTGL

-327 TVIRP
+327 TVVRP
-332 LQELILDAID
+332 IQELILDAID
-342 DILAYNDIS
+342 DILAVNGAS

-364 QADITEDQKEEL
+364 QADMAEEEKEEL
-376 SKVEDCGCKD
+376 SKVE
-386 VSLASKQI
+386 
-394 DGRTAYD
+394 
-401 TKEEAELV
+401 
-409 AKELGCEGYH
+409 LG
-419 THELD
+419 D
-424 GQTWYMPCES
+424 
-434 HDLEELKEP
+434 
-443 CQEGYEMIG
+443 
-452 FKMKNGKRVPNCVP
+452 
-466 LSELSKDSRPFL
+466 DSRPFL
-478 DDKLA
+478 DDELA

-493 GEEEPEGY
+493 GEEEPLDEEW
-501 ELVDAEIVGDDEPED
+501 ELVDAEEVGDEEPED
-516 FDVENYLNGL
+516 FDVEGYLNGL
-526 TELSAK
+526 VSLSAT
-532 QDSTQDG
+532 QDSSQDNQR
-539 DIYKVRYKY
+539 YKVRYKY
-548 VKGTKKTAKGSSRA
+548 SKGTSKTPTGQSRT
-562 FCKTMLSQ
+562 FCKTMLS
-570 GKLYRKEDIGMMSA
+570 KKMLYRKEDIGMMSA
-584 RGVNKSFGHKGRNY
+584 RGVNKSFGHKGKNY

-613 ERRIYKKK
+613 ERRIYKKR
-621 LKKNGEPYGGDAL
+621 LKKDGTEWGGNAL
-634 RGTRYVNVNQAVR
+634 QGTKFVNVNQAVR

-658 VAVAPIDMP
+658 VSVAPIDMP
-667 RQGHHPNYKG
+667 RQGHHPNYKK

>member
-13 TTPAVIEDNRKEWV
+13 TTPAVVEDNRKEWV
-27 AYGEDNNYFQYLID
+27 AYGEDNNYFQFLID

-55 MTELM
+55 MTELI
-60 YGKGLA
+60 YGKGLY
-66 ATDASRKPEAY
+66 ATDASRKPDEY
-77 AQMMSLFKRSCLRK
+77 AMMKSLFSRQCMRK
-91 VTFDLKAL
+91 ITFDLKAM
-99 GQAAF
+99 GQAAM
-104 QIIYNKDKSKIVQ
+104 QVIYNKDKTKIVQ
-117 VAHMPIET
+117 VEHMPIET
-125 LRFEKMNEDGEVC
+125 LRMEKMNDDGEVT

-153 YEPVRIP
+153 FEPTRIP
-160 AFGHGEKGEALE
+160 AFGFGEKGEGLE

-192 GGISYAELE
+192 GGLPYAELE

-243 KFSGTSNSGKFILA
+243 KFSGSSNSGKFILA

-306 DQSGL
+306 DNTGL

-327 TVIRP
+327 TVVRP
-332 LQELILDAID
+332 IQELILDAID
-342 DILAYNDIS
+342 DILAVNGAS

-364 QADITEDQKEEL
+364 QADMAEEEKEEL
-376 SKVEDCGCKD
+376 SKVE
-386 VSLASKQI
+386 
-394 DGRTAYD
+394 
-401 TKEEAELV
+401 
-409 AKELGCEGYH
+409 LG
-419 THELD
+419 D
-424 GQTWYMPCES
+424 
-434 HDLEELKEP
+434 
-443 CQEGYEMIG
+443 
-452 FKMKNGKRVPNCVP
+452 
-466 LSELSKDSRPFL
+466 DSRPFL
-478 DDKLA
+478 DDELA

-493 GEEEPEGY
+493 GEEEPLDDEW
-501 ELVDAEIVGDDEPED
+501 ELVDAEEVGDEEPED
-516 FDVENYLNGL
+516 FDVEGYLNGL
-526 TELSAK
+526 VSLSAT
-532 QDSTQDG
+532 QDSSQDTKL
-539 DIYKVRYKY
+539 YKVRYKY
-548 VKGTKKTAKGSSRA
+548 SKGTSKTPIGDSRT
-562 FCKTMLSQ
+562 FCKTMLS
-570 GKLYRKEDIGMMSA
+570 KKMLYRKEDIGMMSA
-584 RGVNKSFGHKGRNY
+584 RGVNKKFGHKGRNY

-613 ERRIYKKK
+613 ERRIYKKR
-621 LKKNGEPYGGDAL
+621 LKKDGTEWGGNAL
-634 RGTRYVNVNQAVR
+634 QGTKFVNVNQAVR

-658 VAVAPIDMP
+658 VSVAPIDMP

>member
-13 TTPAVIEDNRKEWV
+13 TTPQVVEDNRKQWV
-27 AYGEDNNYFQYLID
+27 AYGEDNNYFQNLID

-55 MTELM
+55 MTELI
-60 YGKGLA
+60 YGRGLY
-66 ATDASRKPEAY
+66 ATDASRKPDEY
-77 AQMMSLFKRSCLRK
+77 AMMKSLFSRQCMRK
-91 VTFDLKAL
+91 VTFDLKAM

-104 QIIYNKDKSKIVQ
+104 QVIYNKDKSKIVQ
-117 VAHMPIET
+117 VEHMPIET
-125 LRFEKMNEDGEVC
+125 LRFEKMNEDGDVC

-153 YEPVRIP
+153 FEPVRIP
-160 AFGHGEKGEALE
+160 AFGHGEKGEGLE

-192 GGISYAELE
+192 GGLPYAELE

-243 KFSGTSNSGKFILA
+243 KFSGSSNSGKFILA

-306 DQSGL
+306 DNSGL

-327 TVIRP
+327 TVVRP
-332 LQELILDAID
+332 IQELILDAID
-342 DILAYNDIS
+342 DILAVNAVS
-351 LNIYFKTLQPLEL
+351 LNLYFKTLQPLEL
-364 QADITEDQKEEL
+364 QIDMAEEVKEEL
-376 SKVEDCGCKD
+376 SSDCGCKD
-386 VSLASKQI
+386 
-394 DGRTAYD
+394 
-401 TKEEAELV
+401 
-409 AKELGCEGYH
+409 
-419 THELD
+419 
-424 GQTWYMPCES
+424 
-434 HDLEELKEP
+434 ELKDADDP
-443 CQEGYEMIG
+443 CTEGYEMVG
-452 FKMKNGKRVPNCVP
+452 MKMKNGRKVPNCVP
-466 LSELSKDSRPFL
+466 IEQLSEDSRPFL
-478 DDKLA
+478 NDELA

-501 ELVDAEIVGDDEPED
+501 ELIDAEIVGDDEPEE
-516 FDVENYLNGL
+516 FDTEEYLNGL
-526 TELSAK
+526 VNLSAT
-532 QDSTQDG
+532 QDSNQDG

-548 VKGTKKTAKGSSRA
+548 VKGTKKTSKGSSRS

-570 GKLYRKEDIGMMSA
+570 KKLYRKEDIGMMSA

-621 LKKNGEPYGGDAL
+621 MKKNGEPYGGDAL
-634 RGTRYVNVNQAVR
+634 RGTKYVNVNQAVR
-647 EGFKLPKNPKE
+647 AGFKLPKNPKE
-658 VAVAPIDMP
+658 VSTAPIDMP
-667 RQGHHPNYKG
+667 RQGHHPNYGK

>member
-13 TTPAVIEDNRKEWV
+13 TTPQVVEDNRKQWV
-27 AYGEDNNYFQYLID
+27 AYGDDNNYFQYLID

-55 MTELM
+55 MSELI
-60 YGKGLA
+60 YGKGLY
-66 ATDASRKPEAY
+66 ATDAQRKPDQY
-77 AQMMSLFKRSCLRK
+77 AQMKSLFSRTCMRK
-91 VTFDLKAL
+91 VTFDLKAM

-104 QIIYNKDKSKIVQ
+104 QVIYNKDKSKIVQ
-117 VAHMPIET
+117 VEHMPIET
-125 LRFEKMNEDGEVC
+125 LRFEKMNDDGDVT
-138 GYYYSKDWTKIRKKG
+138 GYYYSKDWTKIRKRG
-153 YEPVRIP
+153 FEPVRIP
-160 AFGHGEKGEALE
+160 SFGHGAKGEGLE

-192 GGISYAELE
+192 GGLPYAELE

-243 KFSGTSNSGKFILA
+243 KFSGSSNSGKFILA

-306 DQSGL
+306 DNTGL

-327 TVIRP
+327 TVVRP
-332 LQELILDAID
+332 IQELILDACD
-342 DILAYNDIS
+342 DILAVNEVS
-351 LNIYFKTLQPLEL
+351 LNLYFKTLQPLEL
-364 QADITEDQKEEL
+364 QADMAEEVKEEL
-376 SKVEDCGCKD
+376 SSDCGCK
-386 VSLASKQI
+386 
-394 DGRTAYD
+394 
-401 TKEEAELV
+401 
-409 AKELGCEGYH
+409 
-419 THELD
+419 
-424 GQTWYMPCES
+424 
-434 HDLEELKEP
+434 EELKEP
-443 CQEGYEMIG
+443 CEEGYEMIG
-452 FKMKNGKRVPNCVP
+452 FKMKDGKRVPNCVP
-466 LSELSKDSRPFL
+466 LSELNEDSRPFL
-478 DDKLA
+478 DDELA

-501 ELVDAEIVGDDEPED
+501 ELIDAEVVGDDEPEE
-516 FDVENYLNGL
+516 FDTEEYLNGL
-526 TELSAK
+526 VNLSAT
-532 QDSTQDG
+532 QDSNQDSE
-539 DIYKVRYKY
+539 IYKVRYKY
-548 VKGTKKTAKGSSRA
+548 VKGTKKTSKGSSRS

-570 GKLYRKEDIGMMSA
+570 KKLYRKEDIGMMSA

-621 LKKNGEPYGGDAL
+621 MKKNGEPYGGDAL
-634 RGTRYVNVNQAVR
+634 RGTKYVNVNQAVR
-647 EGFKLPKNPKE
+647 AGFKLPKNPKE
-658 VAVAPIDMP
+658 VSTAPIDMP
-667 RQGHHPNYKG
+667 RQGHHPNYGK

>member
-60 YGKGLA
+60 YGKGLS

-192 GGISYAELE
+192 GGIPYAELE

-332 LQELILDAID
+332 LQEMILDAID

-351 LNIYFKTLQPLEL
+351 LNLYFKTLQPLEL
-364 QADITEDQKEEL
+364 QADITEEVKEEL
-376 SKVEDCGCKD
+376 SKVEDCGCKED
-386 VSLASKQI
+386 LKDA
-394 DGRTAYD
+394 DD
-401 TKEEAELV
+401 
-409 AKELGCEGYH
+409 
-419 THELD
+419 
-424 GQTWYMPCES
+424 PCT
-434 HDLEELKEP
+434 
-443 CQEGYEMIG
+443 EGYEQIG
-452 FKMKNGKRVPNCVP
+452 MKMKNGKKVPNCVP
-466 LSELSKDSRPFL
+466 IKAEEELSEDSRPFL

-548 VKGTKKTAKGSSRA
+548 VKGTKKTAKGSSRT

-647 EGFKLPKNPKE
+647 AGFKLPKNPKE

>member
-1 MSNIRIVNLASH
+1 MSNIRIVNLATH
-13 TTPAVIEDNRKEWV
+13 TTPAVVEDNRKQWV
-27 AYGEDNNYFQYLID
+27 AYGEDNNYFQFLID

-55 MTELM
+55 MTELI
-60 YGKGLA
+60 YGKGLY
-66 ATDASRKPEAY
+66 ATDASRKPDEY
-77 AQMMSLFKRSCLRK
+77 AMMKSLFSRTCMRK
-91 VTFDLKAL
+91 ITFDLKAM
-99 GQAAF
+99 GQAAM
-104 QIIYNKDKSKIVQ
+104 QVIYNKDKTKIVQ
-117 VAHMPIET
+117 VEHMPIET
-125 LRFEKMNEDGEVC
+125 LRMEKMNDDGEVT

-153 YEPVRIP
+153 FEPIRIP
-160 AFGHGEKGEALE
+160 AFGYGEKGEGLE

-192 GGISYAELE
+192 GGLPYAELE

-243 KFSGTSNSGKFILA
+243 KFSGSSNSGKFILA

-306 DQSGL
+306 DNTGL

-327 TVIRP
+327 TVVRP
-332 LQELILDAID
+332 IQELILDAID
-342 DILAYNDIS
+342 DILAVNGAS
-351 LNIYFKTLQPLEL
+351 LNVFFKTLQPLEL
-364 QADITEDQKEEL
+364 QGDMIEEEKEEL
-376 SKVEDCGCKD
+376 SKVE
-386 VSLASKQI
+386 
-394 DGRTAYD
+394 
-401 TKEEAELV
+401 
-409 AKELGCEGYH
+409 LG
-419 THELD
+419 D
-424 GQTWYMPCES
+424 
-434 HDLEELKEP
+434 
-443 CQEGYEMIG
+443 
-452 FKMKNGKRVPNCVP
+452 
-466 LSELSKDSRPFL
+466 DSRPFL
-478 DDKLA
+478 DDELA

-501 ELVDAEIVGDDEPED
+501 ELIDAEEVGDEEPED
-516 FDVENYLNGL
+516 FDVESYLNGL
-526 TELSAK
+526 VSLSATQDSNQDTEL
-532 QDSTQDG
+532 
-539 DIYKVRYKY
+539 YKVRYRY
-548 VKGTKKTAKGSSRA
+548 SKGTSKTPMGQSRT
-562 FCKTMLSQ
+562 FCKTMMS
-570 GKLYRKEDIGMMSA
+570 KKMLYRKEDIGQMSA

-621 LKKNGEPYGGDAL
+621 LKKDGTEWGGNAL
-634 RGTRYVNVNQAVR
+634 QGTKFVNVNQAVR
-647 EGFKLPKNPKE
+647 EGFKMPKNPKE
-658 VAVAPIDMP
+658 VAKAPIDMP
-667 RQGHHPNYKG
+667 RQGRHPNNKG

>member
-13 TTPAVIEDNRKEWV
+13 TTPAVVEDNRKEWV
-27 AYGEDNNYFQYLID
+27 AYGDDNNYFQFLID

-55 MTELM
+55 MTELI
-60 YGKGLA
+60 YGKGLY
-66 ATDASRKPEAY
+66 ATDASRKPDEFA
-77 AQMMSLFKRSCLRK
+77 MMKSLFSRQCMRK
-91 VTFDLKAL
+91 VTFDLKAM

-104 QIIYNKDKSKIVQ
+104 QVIYNKDKTKIVQ
-117 VAHMPIET
+117 VEHMPIET
-125 LRFEKMNEDGEVC
+125 LRFEKMNDDGEVT

-153 YEPVRIP
+153 FEPTRIP
-160 AFGHGEKGEALE
+160 AFGYGEKGEGLE

-192 GGISYAELE
+192 GGLPYAELE

-243 KFSGTSNSGKFILA
+243 KFSGSSNSGKFILA

-306 DQSGL
+306 DNTGL

-327 TVIRP
+327 TVVRP
-332 LQELILDAID
+332 IQELILDAID
-342 DILAYNDIS
+342 DILAVNGAS

-364 QADITEDQKEEL
+364 QADMAEEEKEEL
-376 SKVEDCGCKD
+376 SKVE
-386 VSLASKQI
+386 
-394 DGRTAYD
+394 
-401 TKEEAELV
+401 
-409 AKELGCEGYH
+409 LG
-419 THELD
+419 D
-424 GQTWYMPCES
+424 
-434 HDLEELKEP
+434 
-443 CQEGYEMIG
+443 
-452 FKMKNGKRVPNCVP
+452 
-466 LSELSKDSRPFL
+466 DSRPFL
-478 DDKLA
+478 DDELA

-493 GEEEPEGY
+493 GEEEPLDEEW
-501 ELVDAEIVGDDEPED
+501 ELVDAEEVGDEEPED
-516 FDVENYLNGL
+516 FDVEGYLNGL
-526 TELSAK
+526 VSLSAT
-532 QDSTQDG
+532 QDSSQDTKL
-539 DIYKVRYKY
+539 YKVRYKY
-548 VKGTKKTAKGSSRA
+548 SKGTSKTPIGDSRD
-562 FCKTMLSQ
+562 FCKTMLS
-570 GKLYRKEDIGMMSA
+570 KKMLYRKEDIGQMSA
-584 RGVNKSFGHKGRNY
+584 RGVNKKFGHKGKNY

-613 ERRIYKKK
+613 ERRIYKKR
-621 LKKNGEPYGGDAL
+621 LKKDGEEWGGNAL
-634 RGTRYVNVNQAVR
+634 QGTKFVNVNQAVR

-658 VAVAPIDMP
+658 VSVAPIDMP
-667 RQGHHPNYKG
+667 RQGHHPNYGK

>member
-13 TTPAVIEDNRKEWV
+13 TTPQVVEDNRKEWV
-27 AYGEDNNYFQYLID
+27 AYGDDNNYFQYLID

-55 MTELM
+55 MTELI
-60 YGKGLA
+60 YGKGLY
-66 ATDASRKPEAY
+66 ATDASRKPDEY
-77 AQMMSLFKRSCLRK
+77 AMMKSLFSRTCMRK
-91 VTFDLKAL
+91 VTFDLKAM

-104 QIIYNKDKSKIVQ
+104 QVIYNKDKTKVVQ
-117 VAHMPIET
+117 VEHMPIET
-125 LRFEKMNEDGEVC
+125 LRFEKMNDDGEVT

-153 YEPVRIP
+153 FEPVRIP
-160 AFGHGEKGEALE
+160 AFGYGEKGEGLE

-192 GGISYAELE
+192 GGLPYAELE

-243 KFSGTSNSGKFILA
+243 KFSGSSNSGKFILA

-306 DQSGL
+306 DNTGL

-327 TVIRP
+327 TVVRP
-332 LQELILDAID
+332 IQELILDAID
-342 DILAYNDIS
+342 DIMAVNGAS
-351 LNIYFKTLQPLEL
+351 LNVFFKTLQPLEL
-364 QADITEDQKEEL
+364 QGDIVEEEKEEL
-376 SKVEDCGCKD
+376 SKVE
-386 VSLASKQI
+386 
-394 DGRTAYD
+394 
-401 TKEEAELV
+401 
-409 AKELGCEGYH
+409 LG
-419 THELD
+419 D
-424 GQTWYMPCES
+424 
-434 HDLEELKEP
+434 
-443 CQEGYEMIG
+443 
-452 FKMKNGKRVPNCVP
+452 
-466 LSELSKDSRPFL
+466 DSRPFL
-478 DDKLA
+478 DDELA

-493 GEEEPEGY
+493 GEEEPSDEW
-501 ELVDAEIVGDDEPED
+501 ELVDAEEVGDEEPED
-516 FDVENYLNGL
+516 FDVEGYLNGL
-526 TELSAK
+526 VSLSAT
-532 QDSTQDG
+532 QDSTQDTER
-539 DIYKVRYKY
+539 YKVRYKY
-548 VKGTKKTAKGSSRA
+548 SKGTSKTPMGQSRT
-562 FCKTMLSQ
+562 FCKTMMS
-570 GKLYRKEDIGMMSA
+570 KKMLYRKEDIGQMSA

-613 ERRIYKKK
+613 ERRIYKKR
-621 LKKNGEPYGGDAL
+621 LKKDGTEWGGNAL
-634 RGTRYVNVNQAVR
+634 QGTKFVNVNQAVR
-647 EGFKLPKNPKE
+647 EGFKMPKNPKE
-658 VAVAPIDMP
+658 VAIAPIDLP
-667 RQGHHPNYKG
+667 RQGHHPNYGK

>member
-13 TTPAVIEDNRKEWV
+13 TTPAVVEDNRKQWV

-55 MTELM
+55 MTELI
-60 YGKGLA
+60 YGKGLY
-66 ATDASRKPEAY
+66 ATDASRKPDEY
-77 AQMMSLFKRSCLRK
+77 AMMKSLFSRTCMRK
-91 VTFDLKAL
+91 ITFDLKAM
-99 GQAAF
+99 GQAAM
-104 QIIYNKDKSKIVQ
+104 QVIYNKEKTKIVQ
-117 VAHMPIET
+117 VEHFPIET
-125 LRFEKMNEDGEVC
+125 LRMEKMNDDGEVT

-153 YEPVRIP
+153 FEPIRIP
-160 AFGHGEKGEALE
+160 AFGYGEKGEGLE

-192 GGISYAELE
+192 GGLPYAELE

-243 KFSGTSNSGKFILA
+243 KFSGSSNSGKFILA

-306 DQSGL
+306 DNTGL

-327 TVIRP
+327 TVVRP
-332 LQELILDAID
+332 IQELVLDAVD
-342 DILAYNDIS
+342 DILAVNGAS
-351 LNIYFKTLQPLEL
+351 LNVYFKTLQPLEL
-364 QADITEDQKEEL
+364 QADIAEEDKEEL
-376 SKVEDCGCKD
+376 S
-386 VSLASKQI
+386 I
-394 DGRTAYD
+394 
-401 TKEEAELV
+401 
-409 AKELGCEGYH
+409 ELG
-419 THELD
+419 D
-424 GQTWYMPCES
+424 
-434 HDLEELKEP
+434 
-443 CQEGYEMIG
+443 
-452 FKMKNGKRVPNCVP
+452 
-466 LSELSKDSRPFL
+466 DSRPFL
-478 DDKLA
+478 DDELA

-501 ELVDAEIVGDDEPED
+501 DLIDAEEVGDEEPED
-516 FDVENYLNGL
+516 FDVEGYLNGL
-526 TELSAK
+526 VSLSAT
-532 QDSTQDG
+532 QDSNQDSEL
-539 DIYKVRYKY
+539 YKVRYRY
-548 VKGTKKTAKGSSRA
+548 SKGTSKTPTGQSRT
-562 FCKTMLSQ
+562 FCKTMMS
-570 GKLYRKEDIGMMSA
+570 KKMLYRKEDIGQMSA
-584 RGVNKSFGHKGRNY
+584 RGVNKKFGHKGKNY

-613 ERRIYKKK
+613 ERRIYKKR
-621 LKKNGEPYGGDAL
+621 LKKDGTEWGGNAL
-634 RGTRYVNVNQAVR
+634 QGTKFVNVNQAVR
-647 EGFKLPKNPKE
+647 AGFKLPKNPKE

>member
-13 TTPAVIEDNRKEWV
+13 TTPAVVEDNRKEWV
-27 AYGEDNNYFQYLID
+27 AYGDDNNYFQFLID

-55 MTELM
+55 MTELI
-60 YGKGLA
+60 YGKGLY
-66 ATDASRKPEAY
+66 ATDASRKPDEFA
-77 AQMMSLFKRSCLRK
+77 MMKSLFSRQCMRK
-91 VTFDLKAL
+91 VTFDLKAM

-104 QIIYNKDKSKIVQ
+104 QVIYNKDKTKIVQ
-117 VAHMPIET
+117 VEHMPIET
-125 LRFEKMNEDGEVC
+125 LRFEKMNDDGEVT

-153 YEPVRIP
+153 FEPTRIP
-160 AFGHGEKGEALE
+160 AFGYGEKGEGLE

-192 GGISYAELE
+192 GGLPYAELE

-243 KFSGTSNSGKFILA
+243 KFSGSSNSGKFILA

-306 DQSGL
+306 DNTGL

-327 TVIRP
+327 TVVRP
-332 LQELILDAID
+332 IQELILDAID
-342 DILAYNDIS
+342 DIMAVNGAS

-364 QADITEDQKEEL
+364 QADIPEETKEEL
-376 SKVEDCGCKD
+376 SKVE
-386 VSLASKQI
+386 
-394 DGRTAYD
+394 
-401 TKEEAELV
+401 
-409 AKELGCEGYH
+409 LG
-419 THELD
+419 D
-424 GQTWYMPCES
+424 
-434 HDLEELKEP
+434 
-443 CQEGYEMIG
+443 
-452 FKMKNGKRVPNCVP
+452 
-466 LSELSKDSRPFL
+466 DSRPFL
-478 DDKLA
+478 DDELA

-493 GEEEPEGY
+493 GEEEPTDEW
-501 ELVDAEIVGDDEPED
+501 ELVDAEEVGDEEPED
-516 FDVENYLNGL
+516 FDVEGYLNGL
-526 TELSAK
+526 VSLSAT
-532 QDSTQDG
+532 QDSNQDTKL
-539 DIYKVRYKY
+539 YKVRYKY
-548 VKGTKKTAKGSSRA
+548 SKGTSKTPIGDSRT
-562 FCKTMLSQ
+562 FCKTMLS
-570 GKLYRKEDIGMMSA
+570 KKMLYRKEDIGMMSA
-584 RGVNKSFGHKGRNY
+584 RGVNKKFGHKGKNY

-613 ERRIYKKK
+613 ERRIYKKR
-621 LKKNGEPYGGDAL
+621 LKKDGTEWGGNAL
-634 RGTRYVNVNQAVR
+634 QGTKFVNVNQAVR

-658 VAVAPIDMP
+658 VSVAPIDMP
-667 RQGHHPNYKG
+667 RQGHHPNYGK

>member
-1 MSNIRIVNLASH
+1 MSNIRIVNLATH
-13 TTPAVIEDNRKEWV
+13 TTPAVVEDNRKQWV
-27 AYGEDNNYFQYLID
+27 AYGEDNNYFQFLID

-55 MTELM
+55 MTELI
-60 YGKGLA
+60 YGKGLY
-66 ATDASRKPEAY
+66 ATDASRKPDEY
-77 AQMMSLFKRSCLRK
+77 AMMKSLFSRTCMRK
-91 VTFDLKAL
+91 ITFDLKAM
-99 GQAAF
+99 GQAAM
-104 QIIYNKDKSKIVQ
+104 QVIYNKDKTKIVQ
-117 VAHMPIET
+117 VEHMPIET
-125 LRFEKMNEDGEVC
+125 LRMEKMNDDGEVT

-153 YEPVRIP
+153 FEPIRIP
-160 AFGHGEKGEALE
+160 AFGYGEKGEGLE

-192 GGISYAELE
+192 GGLPYAELE

-243 KFSGTSNSGKFILA
+243 KFSGSSNSGKFILA

-282 LADESMRKL
+282 LADEAMRKL

-306 DQSGL
+306 DNTGL

-327 TVIRP
+327 TVVRP
-332 LQELILDAID
+332 IQEMILDAID
-342 DILAYNDIS
+342 DILAVNGAS
-351 LNIYFKTLQPLEL
+351 LNVFFKTLQPLEL
-364 QADITEDQKEEL
+364 QADITEEEKEEL
-376 SKVEDCGCKD
+376 SKVE
-386 VSLASKQI
+386 
-394 DGRTAYD
+394 
-401 TKEEAELV
+401 
-409 AKELGCEGYH
+409 LG
-419 THELD
+419 D
-424 GQTWYMPCES
+424 
-434 HDLEELKEP
+434 
-443 CQEGYEMIG
+443 
-452 FKMKNGKRVPNCVP
+452 
-466 LSELSKDSRPFL
+466 DSRPFL
-478 DDKLA
+478 DDELA

-501 ELVDAEIVGDDEPED
+501 ELIDAEEVGDEEPED
-516 FDVENYLNGL
+516 FDVESYLNGL
-526 TELSAK
+526 VSLSATQDSNQDTEL
-532 QDSTQDG
+532 
-539 DIYKVRYKY
+539 YKVRYKY
-548 VKGTKKTAKGSSRA
+548 SKGTSKTPMGQSRT
-562 FCKTMLSQ
+562 FCKTMMS
-570 GKLYRKEDIGMMSA
+570 KKMLYRKEDIGQMSA

-621 LKKNGEPYGGDAL
+621 LKKDGTEWGGNAL
-634 RGTRYVNVNQAVR
+634 QGTKFVNVNQAVR
-647 EGFKLPKNPKE
+647 EGFKMPKNPKE
-658 VAVAPIDMP
+658 VAQAPIDMP
-667 RQGHHPNYKG
+667 RQGHHPNYGK

>member
-13 TTPAVIEDNRKEWV
+13 TTPAVVEDNRKQWV
-27 AYGEDNNYFQYLID
+27 AYGEDNNYFQFLID

-55 MTELM
+55 MTELI
-60 YGKGLA
+60 YGKGLY
-66 ATDASRKPEAY
+66 ATDASRKPDEY
-77 AQMMSLFKRSCLRK
+77 AMMKSLFSRTCMRK
-91 VTFDLKAL
+91 ITFDLKAM
-99 GQAAF
+99 GQAAM
-104 QIIYNKDKSKIVQ
+104 QVIYNKDKTKIVQ
-117 VAHMPIET
+117 VEHMPIET
-125 LRFEKMNEDGEVC
+125 LRMEKMNDDGEVT

-153 YEPVRIP
+153 FEPIRIP
-160 AFGHGEKGEALE
+160 AFGYGEKGEGLE

-192 GGISYAELE
+192 GGLPYAELE

-243 KFSGTSNSGKFILA
+243 KFSGSSNSGKFILA

-282 LADESMRKL
+282 LADEAMRKL

-306 DQSGL
+306 DNTGL

-327 TVIRP
+327 TVVRP
-332 LQELILDAID
+332 IQEMILDAID
-342 DILAYNDIS
+342 DILAVNGAS
-351 LNIYFKTLQPLEL
+351 LNVFFKTLQPLEL
-364 QADITEDQKEEL
+364 QGDMIEEEKEEL
-376 SKVEDCGCKD
+376 SKVE
-386 VSLASKQI
+386 
-394 DGRTAYD
+394 
-401 TKEEAELV
+401 
-409 AKELGCEGYH
+409 LG
-419 THELD
+419 D
-424 GQTWYMPCES
+424 
-434 HDLEELKEP
+434 
-443 CQEGYEMIG
+443 
-452 FKMKNGKRVPNCVP
+452 
-466 LSELSKDSRPFL
+466 DSRPFL
-478 DDKLA
+478 DDELA

-501 ELVDAEIVGDDEPED
+501 ELIDAEEVGDEEPED
-516 FDVENYLNGL
+516 FDVESYLNGL
-526 TELSAK
+526 VSLSATQDSNQDTEL
-532 QDSTQDG
+532 
-539 DIYKVRYKY
+539 YKVRYRY
-548 VKGTKKTAKGSSRA
+548 SKGTSKTPMGQSRT
-562 FCKTMLSQ
+562 FCKTMMS
-570 GKLYRKEDIGMMSA
+570 KKMLYRKEDIGQMSA

-621 LKKNGEPYGGDAL
+621 LKKDGTEWGGNAL
-634 RGTRYVNVNQAVR
+634 QGTKFVNVNQAVR
-647 EGFKLPKNPKE
+647 EGFKMPKNPKE
-658 VAVAPIDMP
+658 VAKAPIDMP
-667 RQGHHPNYKG
+667 RQGHHPNYGK

>member
-13 TTPAVIEDNRKEWV
+13 TTPQVVEDNRKEWV
-27 AYGEDNNYFQYLID
+27 AYGDDNNYFQFLID

-55 MTELM
+55 MTELI
-60 YGKGLA
+60 YGKGLY
-66 ATDASRKPEAY
+66 ATDASRKPDEY
-77 AQMMSLFKRSCLRK
+77 AMMKSLFSRTCMRK
-91 VTFDLKAL
+91 VTFDLKAM

-104 QIIYNKDKSKIVQ
+104 QVIYNKDKTKIVQ
-117 VAHMPIET
+117 VEHMPIET
-125 LRFEKMNEDGEVC
+125 LRFEKMNDDGEVT

-153 YEPVRIP
+153 FEPTRIP
-160 AFGHGEKGEALE
+160 AFGYGEKGEGLE

-192 GGISYAELE
+192 GGLPYAELE

-243 KFSGTSNSGKFILA
+243 KFSGSSNSGKFILA

-306 DQSGL
+306 DNTGL

-327 TVIRP
+327 TVVRP
-332 LQELILDAID
+332 IQELILDAID
-342 DILAYNDIS
+342 DIMAVNGAS
-351 LNIYFKTLQPLEL
+351 LNVYFKTLQPLEL
-364 QADITEDQKEEL
+364 QGDITEETKEEL
-376 SKVEDCGCKD
+376 SKVE
-386 VSLASKQI
+386 
-394 DGRTAYD
+394 
-401 TKEEAELV
+401 
-409 AKELGCEGYH
+409 LG
-419 THELD
+419 D
-424 GQTWYMPCES
+424 
-434 HDLEELKEP
+434 
-443 CQEGYEMIG
+443 
-452 FKMKNGKRVPNCVP
+452 
-466 LSELSKDSRPFL
+466 DSRPFL
-478 DDKLA
+478 DDELA

-493 GEEEPEGY
+493 GEEEPSDEW
-501 ELVDAEIVGDDEPED
+501 ELVDAEEVGDEEPED
-516 FDVENYLNGL
+516 FDVESYLNGL
-526 TELSAK
+526 VSLSAT
-532 QDSTQDG
+532 QDSTQDTKL
-539 DIYKVRYKY
+539 YKVRYKY
-548 VKGTKKTAKGSSRA
+548 SKGTSKTPMGQSRT
-562 FCKTMLSQ
+562 FCKTMMS
-570 GKLYRKEDIGMMSA
+570 KKMLYRKEDIGQMSA

-621 LKKNGEPYGGDAL
+621 LKKDGTEWGGNAL
-634 RGTRYVNVNQAVR
+634 QGTKFVNVNQAVR
-647 EGFKLPKNPKE
+647 EGFKMPKNPKE
-658 VAVAPIDMP
+658 VAQAPIDMP
-667 RQGHHPNYKG
+667 RQGHHPNYGK

>member
-13 TTPAVIEDNRKEWV
+13 TTPQVVEDNRKQWV

-55 MTELM
+55 MSELI
-60 YGKGLA
+60 YGKGLY
-66 ATDASRKPEAY
+66 ATDAQRKPDQY
-77 AQMMSLFKRSCLRK
+77 AQMKSLFSRTCMRK
-91 VTFDLKAL
+91 VTFDLKAM

-104 QIIYNKDKSKIVQ
+104 QVIYNKDKSKIVQ
-117 VAHMPIET
+117 VEHMPIET
-125 LRFEKMNEDGEVC
+125 LRFEKMNDDGDVT
-138 GYYYSKDWTKIRKKG
+138 GYYYSKDWTKIRKRG
-153 YEPVRIP
+153 FEPLRIP
-160 AFGHGEKGEALE
+160 AFGHGAKGEGLE

-192 GGISYAELE
+192 GGLPYAELE

-243 KFSGTSNSGKFILA
+243 KFSGSSNSGKFILA

-306 DQSGL
+306 DNTGL

-327 TVIRP
+327 TVVRP
-332 LQELILDAID
+332 IQELILDACD
-342 DILAYNDIS
+342 DILAVNEVS
-351 LNIYFKTLQPLEL
+351 LNLYFKTLQPLEL
-364 QADITEDQKEEL
+364 QVDMEEDVKEEL
-376 SKVEDCGCKD
+376 SSDCGCK
-386 VSLASKQI
+386 
-394 DGRTAYD
+394 
-401 TKEEAELV
+401 
-409 AKELGCEGYH
+409 
-419 THELD
+419 
-424 GQTWYMPCES
+424 
-434 HDLEELKEP
+434 EELKEP

-452 FKMKNGKRVPNCVP
+452 FKMKDGKRVPNCVP
-466 LSELSKDSRPFL
+466 LSELNEDSRPFL
-478 DDKLA
+478 DDELA

-501 ELVDAEIVGDDEPED
+501 ELIDAEIVGDDEPEE
-516 FDVENYLNGL
+516 FDTEEYLNGL
-526 TELSAK
+526 VNLSAT
-532 QDSTQDG
+532 QDSNQDSE
-539 DIYKVRYKY
+539 IYKVRYKY
-548 VKGTKKTAKGSSRA
+548 VKGTKKTSKGSSRT

-570 GKLYRKEDIGMMSA
+570 KKLYRKEDIGMMSA

-621 LKKNGEPYGGDAL
+621 MKKNGEPYGGDAL
-634 RGTRYVNVNQAVR
+634 RGTKYVNVNQAVR
-647 EGFKLPKNPKE
+647 AGFKLPKNPKE
-658 VAVAPIDMP
+658 VSTAPIDMP
-667 RQGHHPNYKG
+667 RQGHHPNYGK